1 MSLNKDYTKQL
12 NETSLE
18 NAQAYQLAA
27 PEERNLVLNQP
38 KDCLTVHKPSLSM
51 LIMNCRLLMRSN

>member
-38 KDCLTVHKPSLSM
+38 KDCLTVHKPFIHANYELQ
-51 LIMNCRLLMRSN
+51 IIDVSN